1 MVANVLEGMEH
12 EEATRLAG
20 LSRSA
25 AYEWHNRY
33 EVDGIEGCATGRSS
47 LRHGLW
53 IQCHDAP
60 AAYDTEADTVFVWF
74 GPEGTK
80 SAWTQEVAL
89 GILLDFDCDGRVIGI
104 DVLDG
109 SERMTRP
116 RAAA

>member
-1 MVANVLEGMEH
+1 MPAYFFRSEPGAAELRRLARRESGRVCQRGLMIANLLEGMER
-12 EEATRLAG
+12 EEAARLAG

-60 AAYDTEADTVFVWF
+60 AAYDTEADTVSR
-74 GPEGTK
+74 GE
-80 SAWTQEVAL
+80 
-89 GILLDFDCDGRVIGI
+89 GRVYE
-104 DVLDG
+104 L
-109 SERMTRP
+109 R
-116 RAAA
+116 